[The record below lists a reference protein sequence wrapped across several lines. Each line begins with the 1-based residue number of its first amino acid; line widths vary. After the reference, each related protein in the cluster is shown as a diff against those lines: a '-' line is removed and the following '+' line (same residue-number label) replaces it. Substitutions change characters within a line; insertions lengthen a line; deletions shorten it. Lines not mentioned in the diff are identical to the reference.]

1 MTRYIN
7 LLSKKKIYWYLL
19 MEKMKISDDDIP
31 VIRESYERK

>member
-19 MEKMKISDDDIP
+19 MEKMKISDIP

>member
-19 MEKMKISDDDIP
+19 MEKMKISDDIP
-31 VIRESYERK
+31 VIHESYERK

>member
-19 MEKMKISDDDIP
+19 MEKISDDIP